1 LSNVELRGTLV
12 WVAKYTIRLEIVN
25 STKSIILKKHMLALW
40 IKKSILL
47 KSKSNTSKL
56 IIYLSIISK

>member
-25 STKSIILKKHMLALW
+25 HFH
-40 IKKSILL
+40 
-47 KSKSNTSKL
+47 SKN
-56 IIYLSIISK
+56 IC